1 MPLSSKVLLSI
12 FLLVSLGFASWL
24 IRRELR
30 TPQNEREVMDRVIEL
45 MQEGRYEKAVQ
56 ILQAWINDPRRDAY
70 RDGLLYQEMAIAYI
84 AKANRVPTGRS
95 EVIRQAALN
104 LGKQL
109 DLYDKENVTS
119 LRLDLL
125 EIGSAHEALADLADK
140 DKCLYYGM
148 AQQELDRQSSLIQ
161 GDFYVADGRKFP
173 LAAVRRDINKHLDAI
188 KEKSAKAGCPSSDKK
203 S

>member
-1 MPLSSKVLLSI
+1 MPLSSKVFLSI

-24 IRRELR
+24 IGRELR

-56 ILQAWINDPRRDAY
+56 ILQAWINDPRRDAS
-70 RDGLLYQEMAIAYI
+70 RDGLLYQELAIAYI
-84 AKANRVPTGRS
+84 AQANRVPTGRS

-104 LGKQL
+104 LGRQL
-109 DLYDKENVTS
+109 DLYNQENVTS

-140 DKCLYYGM
+140 DKCLY
-148 AQQELDRQSSLIQ
+148 
-161 GDFYVADGRKFP
+161 
-173 LAAVRRDINKHLDAI
+173 
-188 KEKSAKAGCPSSDKK
+188 
-203 S
+203 

>member
-1 MPLSSKVLLSI
+1 MPLSSKVFLSV

-45 MQEGRYEKAVQ
+45 MQEGRYQKPVQ
-56 ILQAWINDPRRDAY
+56 ILPAWIDDPRRDAS

-84 AKANRVPTGRS
+84 AKANRVATGS
-95 EVIRQAALN
+95 SQVIRPAALN
-104 LGKQL
+104 FGKQL
-109 DLYDKENVTS
+109 GLYNKENVTS

-125 EIGSAHEALADLADK
+125 EIGSAPEALADLADK
-140 DKCLYYGM
+140 DKCLHYGL
-148 AQQELDRQSSLIQ
+148 AQQEFDRQSSPIP

-173 LAAVRRDINKHLDAI
+173 LPALCRNIDKQLDAV
-188 KEKSAKAGCPSSDKK
+188 KEKSSNAGCLSAGKK

>member
-1 MPLSSKVLLSI
+1 
-12 FLLVSLGFASWL
+12 
-24 IRRELR
+24 
-30 TPQNEREVMDRVIEL
+30 
-45 MQEGRYEKAVQ
+45 
-56 ILQAWINDPRRDAY
+56 
-70 RDGLLYQEMAIAYI
+70 MAIAYI
-84 AKANRVPTGRS
+84 ARANRVPTGRS

-109 DLYDKENVTS
+109 DLYNKENVTS

-140 DKCLYYGM
+140 DKCMYYEM

-161 GDFYVADGRKFP
+161 RDFYVADGRKFP
-173 LAAVRRDINKHLDAI
+173 LAAVRRDINKCLDAV
-188 KEKSAKAGCPSSDKK
+188 KEKSAKAGCPSGDKK